1 MLGGPTWTDGRSLLR
16 QLGGNMRVLVGW
28 ENPTELETIESFL
41 NIGENSA
48 VGFGAAQ
55 DLEAALR
62 AGRCDVILLSL
73 SFPSPDESFGLFQ
86 RLRQTQPD
94 VPIVGTYFPGEIA
107 RLAKFMLAGLHAH
120 VMRDP
125 AGEFIMLLTTV
136 LEASHQAVQARRA
149 QLLADKLREEVE
161 SVRQLQESVIPSNL
175 PQLPGYRLIA
185 RYEPSQIQVLGDRPV
200 VMAGGDYYD
209 AFRLGDNSLV
219 LMLGDAAGH
228 GVKACMSIMTM
239 HTLIGMI
246 RSHSYGDTAEFVN
259 EVNKRLCKSSIVAGD
274 AGGFITLLYGS
285 LNLESNELQ
294 WTSAGHPLPL
304 LHDLETN
311 EVKAM
316 GTPDQ
321 AGLPLV
327 VADDWSYP
335 LCRTQLP
342 PYCRV
347 LMYTDGL
354 EEAFP
359 NDNERHR
366 QFGLAGITRTLQDTR
381 REPLEKVLEALFDAS
396 NKATNGSGRLD
407 DTSVML
413 LERNAG

>member
-1 MLGGPTWTDGRSLLR
+1 
-16 QLGGNMRVLVGW
+16 MRILIGW
-28 ENPTELETIESFL
+28 DNPAELETIESFL
-41 NIGENSA
+41 NIGETSA
-48 VGFGAAQ
+48 AGYLDAAT
-55 DLEAALR
+55 LESTYR
-62 AGRCDVILLSL
+62 SQPFDVILLSL
-73 SFPSPDESFGLFQ
+73 NFPSPDDSFPLFQ
-86 RLRQTQPD
+86 RLRQYQPD
-94 VPIVGTYFPGEIA
+94 VPIVGTYFPGEIG
-107 RLAKFMLAGLHAH
+107 RLAKFMLGGLHSH
-120 VMRDP
+120 VLRDP

-161 SVRQLQESVIPSNL
+161 SVRQLQESVIPQHL
-175 PQLPGYRLIA
+175 PQMPGYRLIA

-209 AFRLGDNSLV
+209 AFRLGDKSLV

-246 RSHSYGDTAEFVN
+246 RSQTYVDTAEFVN
-259 EVNKRLCKSSIVAGD
+259 DVNKRLCKSSIVAGD

-285 LNLESNELQ
+285 LDLETNELQ

-304 LHDLETN
+304 LHNLETN
-311 EVKAM
+311 EVHPM
-316 GTPDQ
+316 GTPEQ

-327 VADDWSYP
+327 VADDWAYP
-335 LCRTQLP
+335 SCRSQLP
-342 PYCRV
+342 PNSRV

-366 QFGLAGITRTLQDTR
+366 QFGMIGIVSTLQANRDQ
-381 REPLEKVLEALFDAS
+381 PLEKVLEALFDAS
-396 NKATNGSGRLD
+396 NKATNGAGRLD

-413 LERNAG
+413 LERGAA

>member
-1 MLGGPTWTDGRSLLR
+1 
-16 QLGGNMRVLVGW
+16 MRVLVGW
-28 ENPTELETIESFL
+28 DNPAELETIESFL
-41 NIGENSA
+41 NIGDNSA
-48 VGFGAAQ
+48 AGFLTPSE
-55 DLEAALR
+55 LEAAYR
-62 AGRCDVILLSL
+62 ASPWDVVLLSL
-73 SFPSPDESFGLFQ
+73 SFPSADECFALFQ
-86 RLRQTQPD
+86 KLRQFQPD
-94 VPIVGTYFPGEIA
+94 IPIVGTYYPGEIG
-107 RLAKFMLAGLHAH
+107 RLAKFMLAGLHSH
-120 VMRDP
+120 VLRDP

-161 SVRQLQESVIPSNL
+161 SVRQLQESIIPSSL

-219 LMLGDAAGH
+219 IMLGDAAGH

-246 RSHSYGDTAEFVN
+246 RSHTYGDTAEFVN

-285 LNLESNELQ
+285 LNLDNNELQ

-311 EVKAM
+311 EVRPM

-327 VADDWSYP
+327 VSDDWVYP
-335 LCRTQLP
+335 LCRSQIP
-342 PYCRV
+342 PRCRV

-366 QFGLAGITRTLQDTR
+366 QFGVTGIINTLQATR
-381 REPLEKVLEALFDAS
+381 NQPLEKVLDALFEDS
-396 NKATNGSGRLD
+396 NKATNGAGRMD

-413 LERNAG
+413 LERNLV

>member
-1 MLGGPTWTDGRSLLR
+1 
-16 QLGGNMRVLVGW
+16 MRIFIAW
-28 ENPTELETIESFL
+28 ESSDEIETMESFL
-41 NIGENSA
+41 NIGDNST
-48 VGFGAAQ
+48 VGFKE
-55 DLEAALR
+55 EAPLVKALR
-62 AGRCDVILLSL
+62 EQPTCDVLLLSL
-73 SFPSPDESFGLFQ
+73 NFPTPDESYGVFQ
-86 RLRQTQPD
+86 RLRQANPD
-94 VPIVGTYFPGEIA
+94 VPIVGAYSPGEIG
-107 RLAKFMLAGLHAH
+107 RLAKFMLAGLHTH
-120 VMRDP
+120 VMRDA

-136 LEASHQAVQARRA
+136 LEAAHQAVQARRA

-161 SVRQLQESVIPSNL
+161 SVRQLQESVIPQSL
-175 PQLPGYRLIA
+175 PQIPGYKILA
-185 RYEPSQIQVLGDRPV
+185 RYEPSQIQVIGDRPV

-209 AFRLGDNSLV
+209 AFRLGETLV

-246 RSHSYGDTAEFVN
+246 RAQTYGDTAEFVHD
-259 EVNKRLCKSSIVAGD
+259 VNNRLCKSSIVAGD

-285 LNLESNELQ
+285 LDLQKHELQ

-304 LHDLETN
+304 IHNLETN

-316 GTPDQ
+316 GTAEQ

-327 VADDWSYP
+327 VAEDWTYP
-335 LCRTQLP
+335 SVRSFLP
-342 PYCRV
+342 PRSRV

-366 QFGLAGITRTLQDTR
+366 QFGVTGIIRTLQDCHDK
-381 REPLEKVLEALFDAS
+381 PLEDVLQALFDES
-396 NKATNGSGRLD
+396 NKATHGAGRLD
-407 DTSVML
+407 DTSIML
-413 LERNAG
+413 VERTE

>member
-1 MLGGPTWTDGRSLLR
+1 
-16 QLGGNMRVLVGW
+16 MRVLVGW
-28 ENPTELETIESFL
+28 DNPAELETIESFL
-41 NIGENSA
+41 NIGDNSA
-48 VGFGAAQ
+48 TGFQ
-55 DLEAALR
+55 TPDELEAAMR
-62 AGRCDVILLSL
+62 STKYDVVLLSL
-73 SFPSPDESFGLFQ
+73 CFPTTEESYALFQ
-86 RLRQTQPD
+86 RLRQAQPD
-94 VPIVGTYFPGEIA
+94 VPIVGTYYPGEIG

-136 LEASHQAVQARRA
+136 LEASYQAVQARRA

-161 SVRQLQESVIPSNL
+161 SVRQLQESVIPSSL
-175 PQLPGYRLIA
+175 PQLPGYRLLA

-209 AFRLGDNSLV
+209 AFRLGDTSLV

-246 RSHSYGDTAEFVN
+246 RSHTYGDTAEFVN

-274 AGGFITLLYGS
+274 AGGFITLLYSS
-285 LNLESNELQ
+285 LNVETNELQ

-304 LHDLETN
+304 LQDLETN
-311 EVKAM
+311 EIRAM

-327 VADDWSYP
+327 VSEDWTYP
-335 LCRTQLP
+335 LCRSQLP
-342 PYCRV
+342 RRCRV

-359 NDNERHR
+359 NDNEKHR
-366 QFGLAGITRTLQDTR
+366 QFGIAGITNTLQATR
-381 REPLEKVLEALFDAS
+381 DQPLENVLEALFEDS
-396 NKATNGSGRLD
+396 NKATHGAGRMD

-413 LERNAG
+413 LERNAV

>member
-1 MLGGPTWTDGRSLLR
+1 
-16 QLGGNMRVLVGW
+16 MRVLVGW
-28 ENPTELETIESFL
+28 DNPIELETIESFL
-41 NIGENSA
+41 NIGDNT
-48 VGFGAAQ
+48 AAAFQ
-55 DLEAALR
+55 TPAELEAAYR
-62 AGRCDVILLSL
+62 SSPWDVVLLSL
-73 SFPSPDESFGLFQ
+73 SFPSADESYGLFQ
-86 RLRQTQPD
+86 RLRQLHPD
-94 VPIVGTYFPGEIA
+94 IPIVGAYFPGEIG
-107 RLAKFMLAGLHAH
+107 RLAKFMLAGLQTH
-120 VMRDP
+120 VLRDP

-136 LEASHQAVQARRA
+136 LEASYQAVQARRA

-161 SVRQLQESVIPSNL
+161 SVRQLQESIIPSSL

-219 LMLGDAAGH
+219 IMLGDAAGH

-246 RSHSYGDTAEFVN
+246 RSHTYGDTAEFVN

-285 LNLESNELQ
+285 LNLENNELQ

-311 EVKAM
+311 EVKPM

-327 VADDWSYP
+327 VSDDWVYP
-335 LCRTQLP
+335 LCRSQIP
-342 PYCRV
+342 PRCRV
-347 LMYTDGL
+347 LLYTDGL

-366 QFGLAGITRTLQDTR
+366 QFGVTGIVNTLQTNR
-381 REPLEKVLEALFDAS
+381 NQPLEKVLQALFDDS
-396 NKATNGSGRLD
+396 NKATNGAGRMD

-413 LERNAG
+413 LERSEG

>member
-1 MLGGPTWTDGRSLLR
+1 
-16 QLGGNMRVLVGW
+16 MRVLVGW
-28 ENPTELETIESFL
+28 DNPAELETIESFL
-41 NIGENSA
+41 NIGDNTA
-48 VGFGAAQ
+48 TGFHTPE
-55 DLEAALR
+55 DMEAAMR
-62 AGRCDVILLSL
+62 AKRFDVVLLSL
-73 SFPSPDESFGLFQ
+73 CFPTAEESYALFQ
-86 RLRQTQPD
+86 RLRQAQPD
-94 VPIVGTYFPGEIA
+94 VPIVGTYYPGEIG

-136 LEASHQAVQARRA
+136 LEASYQAVQARRA

-175 PQLPGYRLIA
+175 PQLPGYKLLA

-209 AFRLGDNSLV
+209 AFCFDNSLV

-274 AGGFITLLYGS
+274 AGGFITLLYGN
-285 LNLESNELQ
+285 LNLETNELQ

-311 EVKAM
+311 EVRPM

-327 VADDWSYP
+327 VADDWSYS
-335 LCRTQLP
+335 LCRSQIP
-342 PYCRV
+342 PRCRV
-347 LMYTDGL
+347 LLYTDGL

-359 NDNERHR
+359 NDNEKHR
-366 QFGLAGITRTLQDTR
+366 QFGIAGITNTLQATR
-381 REPLEKVLEALFDAS
+381 DQPLENVLEALFDDS
-396 NKATNGSGRLD
+396 NKATNGAGRMD

-413 LERNAG
+413 LERNVV